1 MSDAGPSRATRLLSW
16 FGVGDPWERP
26 RPRVGRADV
35 VWALVIGIFGLVSL
49 ELVRSVGVLKDL
61 DSPWWLEWLA
71 VLTGAALLVGRRRWP
86 VTVAALG
93 AAHMVLVGVTMPVV
107 MGQFTLQ
114 VVYFVALMS
123 GVAWARDRRWM
134 LVVVALIVVV
144 MFTWIALQFAVGNA
158 AQSFLD
164 GVRGEER
171 YGLLAPIP
179 GAVLLTLVIN
189 AVYFGGAVVIGQ
201 MQWRS
206 ARDRALLAGQAETI
220 SAQTE
225 ELRTRAVTEERLRI
239 ARELHDVVAHHVSV
253 IGIQAAAARRVMARD
268 PEATRSALE
277 GIEGSSREAVSS
289 MRDLLGTLRDVERPG
304 GSAERS
310 GRSPNPGLAELP
322 DLVAAHSTPGRRV
335 SYDLVEVRPGAGA
348 RLGLPLAHSVHRTV
362 QEALTNVEK
371 HSTAT
376 RVSVV
381 LRLDEEAGF
390 AEVEVVD
397 DGRPRSGTS
406 GSGLGQLGIRE
417 RAASHRGTV
426 EIGPRPTGGYR
437 VRVRYPWGSH
447 SSSAATPT
455 PPPAASADVT
465 PAPEPSPRPVEAGR

>member
-1 MSDAGPSRATRLLSW
+1 MAPRATPAAARLAAW

-26 RPRVGRADV
+26 RPEVGRTDV
-35 VWALVIGIFGLVSL
+35 LWAATIGVFGLVSL
-49 ELVRSVGVLKDL
+49 ELVRSVGVLRDL
-61 DSPWWLEWLA
+61 SAPWWVEWLA
-71 VLTGAALLVGRRRWP
+71 VLTGAALLVARRRWP

-93 AAHMVLVGVTMPVV
+93 AAHMVLIGVTMPVV

-114 VVYFVALMS
+114 VVYFLALMS

-134 LVVVALIVVV
+134 LVVVGVIVVV

-164 GVRGEER
+164 GIRGEER

-179 GAVLLTLVIN
+179 GAVLLTVVIN

-201 MQWRS
+201 LQWRA

-225 ELRTRAVTEERLRI
+225 ALRTRAVTEERLRI

-253 IGIQAAAARRVMARD
+253 IGIQAAAARRVMDRD
-268 PEATRSALE
+268 PEGARGALA
-277 GIEGSSREAVSS
+277 GIEGSSREAVAS
-289 MRDLLGTLRDVERPG
+289 MRGLLGTLRDTERPDPPD
-304 GSAERS
+304 AART
-310 GRSPNPGLAELP
+310 PQPGLTELP
-322 DLVAAHSTPGRRV
+322 ALVEACRTPGRRV
-335 SYDLVEVRPGAGA
+335 VLDVVEGRPGAAA
-348 RLGLPLAHSVHRTV
+348 RLGAPLAHSLHRTV

-381 LRLDEEAGF
+381 VRLQEGPGGY

-397 DGRPRSGTS
+397 DGRPRTASS

-417 RAASHRGTV
+417 RAASHRGSV

-437 VRVRYPWGSH
+437 VRVRYPWPGGPDP
-447 SSSAATPT
+447 A
-455 PPPAASADVT
+455 PAAEAA
-465 PAPEPSPRPVEAGR
+465 PARPLGALR